1 MSGAMHL
8 SGDGK
13 VPTRANAPFVDFG
26 SALLSTVGVLA
37 ALMDRAKSGKGQKV
51 ETALL
56 RTAINITNS
65 HLIEQAALNLNRIA
79 TLNRGFTA
87 GPSDSFKCK
96 DGWIYAMTIGQPLF
110 VRWCKLMGDEDL
122 AKDPRFKD
130 DLARGDNGE
139 ALSAIMQKWC
149 DARTVKEA
157 LAELEANRIPAGPV
171 YTPQQTLDDPHV
183 KAAQFFHH
191 MDYPG
196 MAKPAPVLQEP
207 VKLSRT
213 PLTIRRRAPKL
224 GEHTDQILKELGYEA
239 AAIEK
244 LRAEAGRLSALLGRA
259 AEWRAHRQRQVIQPA
274 AAAYDPT
281 RGSHVSLHCRRSA
294 GHGRRRHGRRRPD
307 PPYGPTLSFAVYR
320 NGEAIGRHTLAF
332 QHNGADLTVSTTI
345 DFAVKVLG
353 VTAYRYIHRGQEVW
367 NGDSLPVG
375 LHPDRRQRHEVHGAC
390 PADRQWHRR
399 PAHVGPRGHAGGTRC
414 RRPTGTCARSARPPC
429 STPRTAHRR
438 TSRSR
443 RSAARG

>member
-1 MSGAMHL
+1 MAGVLEGIRVLDFGRYIAGPFCGTMLGDLGAEVIRIEKLEGSEDRWVTPVAEGGEGAMFLQMGRNKLGLTLNPMKPAGREIVKKLVAVSDVVIANLPYEDLKKMGIDYDTLSAINPRIILATNSTFGSEGPYATRVGFDTIGQAMSGAMHL

-13 VPTRANAPFVDFG
+13 VPTRANAPFVDFS

-65 HLIEQAALNLNRIA
+65 HLIEQAMLNLNRIA

-87 GPSDSFKCK
+87 GPSDTFKCK

-149 DARTVKEA
+149 DARTVEEA
-157 LAELEANRIPAGPV
+157 LAELEANRIPAGAV
-171 YTPQQTLDDPHV
+171 YTPQQALDDPHV
-183 KAAQFFHH
+183 KAGEFFHQ

-224 GEHTDQILKELGYEA
+224 GEHTDQILQELGYEA

-244 LRAEAGRLSALLGRA
+244 LRA
-259 AEWRAHRQRQVIQPA
+259 
-274 AAAYDPT
+274 
-281 RGSHVSLHCRRSA
+281 
-294 GHGRRRHGRRRPD
+294 
-307 PPYGPTLSFAVYR
+307 
-320 NGEAIGRHTLAF
+320 
-332 QHNGADLTVSTTI
+332 
-345 DFAVKVLG
+345 
-353 VTAYRYIHRGQEVW
+353 
-367 NGDSLPVG
+367 
-375 LHPDRRQRHEVHGAC
+375 DRV
-390 PADRQWHRR
+390 
-399 PAHVGPRGHAGGTRC
+399 V
-414 RRPTGTCARSARPPC
+414 
-429 STPRTAHRR
+429 
-438 TSRSR
+438 
-443 RSAARG
+443 

>member
-1 MSGAMHL
+1 MAGVLEGIRVLDFGRYIAGPFCGTMLGDLGAEVIRIEKLEGSEDRWVTPVAEGGEGAMFLQMGRNKLSLTLNPMKPAGREVVKKLVAVSDVVIANLPYEDLQKMGIDYETISAINPRVILATTSTFGSEGPYATRVGFDTIGQAMSGAMHL

-26 SALLSTVGVLA
+26 TALLNTVGVLA

-65 HLIEQAALNLNRIA
+65 HLIEQAALQLNRIA

-87 GPSDSFKCK
+87 GPSDSYKCK

-110 VRWCKLMGDEDL
+110 VRWCKLMGDEGL
-122 AKDPRFKD
+122 INDPRFKD

-171 YTPQQTLDDPHV
+171 YAPQQTLDDPHV
-183 KAAQFFHH
+183 KAAEFFHH

-244 LRAEAGRLSALLGRA
+244 LRAER
-259 AEWRAHRQRQVIQPA
+259 V
-274 AAAYDPT
+274 
-281 RGSHVSLHCRRSA
+281 V
-294 GHGRRRHGRRRPD
+294 
-307 PPYGPTLSFAVYR
+307 
-320 NGEAIGRHTLAF
+320 
-332 QHNGADLTVSTTI
+332 
-345 DFAVKVLG
+345 
-353 VTAYRYIHRGQEVW
+353 
-367 NGDSLPVG
+367 
-375 LHPDRRQRHEVHGAC
+375 
-390 PADRQWHRR
+390 
-399 PAHVGPRGHAGGTRC
+399 
-414 RRPTGTCARSARPPC
+414 
-429 STPRTAHRR
+429 
-438 TSRSR
+438 
-443 RSAARG
+443 